1 MFEREAK
8 TPAQR
13 VLEDPTVPSRRKA
26 RVRKLLAQNDPL
38 RLIREISNAKDA
50 MWKAIAD
57 GQKHLQPAST
67 PGGGSALCAAP
78 SGTPAA
84 RGGGPDSLHNGL
96 TPRQGPSSSV
106 TRIMTQ
112 PSERAHQFR

>member
-1 MFEREAK
+1 MMPQYGGRCSSMCAAWLTPTTQKLLSKTQVGHRYRKVFEREAK

-67 PGGGSALCAAP
+67 
-78 SGTPAA
+78 T
-84 RGGGPDSLHNGL
+84 GL
-96 TPRQGPSSSV
+96 RLGKG
-106 TRIMTQ
+106 
-112 PSERAHQFR
+112 FRLR